1 MRRFLVINGPNLN
14 MLGERET
21 EIYGEATLSDIEHY
35 TKEKCGSLEIESV
48 WWQSNSEFEII
59 ERIQS
64 LTKEKFDALIINPA
78 AYSHTSIAILD
89 ALRLLTIPIV
99 EVHLSNV
106 YSRESYRHSL
116 LTAQAASIIMGGL
129 GKDAYYF
136 AMLSQV

>member
-1 MRRFLVINGPNLN
+1 MVYLTTNNLYSV
-14 MLGERET
+14 LSFSV
-21 EIYGEATLSDIEHY
+21 TLMTY
-35 TKEKCGSLEIESV
+35 V
-48 WWQSNSEFEII
+48 
-59 ERIQS
+59 
-64 LTKEKFDALIINPA
+64 
-78 AYSHTSIAILD
+78 D